1 MNECQSKVVFHQEGK
16 KGATKPPPKKQVV
29 DQRWKGTWKVVADL
43 DSSLA
48 FPIVTTS
55 QRPDAA
61 VWSDDARQVI
71 LLDLTVPWDENF
83 RDAEDQKY
91 RRYEEVAVAC
101 KEAAWNPEYYYLAVG
116 CHGYVSRE
124 LAKLMRG
131 RFGFTTRELRTSVSV
146 LERAAEKASYF
157 IWLKH
162 DKKVWL
168 G

>member
-1 MNECQSKVVFHQEGK
+1 M
-16 KGATKPPPKKQVV
+16 
-29 DQRWKGTWKVVADL
+29 ADL

-55 QRPDAA
+55 QRPDAV

-83 RDAEDQKY
+83 GDAADQKY
-91 RRYEEVAVAC
+91 RRYEELAVAC
-101 KEAAWNPEYYYLAVG
+101 REAGWNTEYYYLAVG

-131 RFGFTTRELRTSVSV
+131 RFGFTTR
-146 LERAAEKASYF
+146 
-157 IWLKH
+157 
-162 DKKVWL
+162 
-168 G
+168 